1 MSADQPILHV
11 YEAGELTVVGFGG
24 IEIIQEISVAPIHSE
39 ILALVEEQGCKQL
52 AFDLTGVKL
61 MPSGLLGVLASLRK
75 KGVEVHV
82 YNPSDDV
89 RDVFA
94 TTKLD
99 TLVKLHDV
107 EL

>member
-1 MSADQPILHV
+1 MSAEQPVLQV
-11 YEAGELTVVGFGG
+11 YEAGTLTVVGFGG
-24 IEIIQEISVAPIHSE
+24 QEIIQDISVAPVHAE
-39 ILALVEEQGCKQL
+39 ILELVEQQKCREL
-52 AFDLTGVKL
+52 AFDLTGVRF

-75 KGVEVHV
+75 KGVDVHI

-99 TLVKLHDV
+99 TVVKLHDV